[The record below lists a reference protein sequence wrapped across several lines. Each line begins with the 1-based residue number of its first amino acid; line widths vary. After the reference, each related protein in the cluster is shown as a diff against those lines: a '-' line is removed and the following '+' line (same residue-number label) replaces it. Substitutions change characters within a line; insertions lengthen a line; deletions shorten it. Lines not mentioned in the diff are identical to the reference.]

1 MNNKLTT
8 RLLLILFIFGL
19 GLYSLFPTVKYQL
32 LKDKEI
38 PVYDTVVNEEKFAD
52 LILKHEILFEMTED
66 DWERL
71 EKQASEKIQI
81 GTKKKLSKEEVQYL
95 QSKSIK
101 QGLDLKG
108 GIYIV
113 LEVDLPQLV
122 NNLAK
127 NKDKKFDIFINDL
140 KDGYTNNSVDFFELF
155 DSKATNQDLKL
166 PRYFITYGKTKNQI
180 IEQLKFQADDSINRI
195 IEIIQN
201 RVDQFGVSEPTIQ
214 KQGNDR
220 VIIELAGIQDSERA
234 RGLLQ
239 STALLELMI
248 VKDVEST
255 NTIIRQIDNLSYS
268 DNQIGIKSQNE
279 DATNG
284 GDLFSS
290 DNEVNDLQFSSLLIG
305 IGSDLAIDKENLEQF
320 NSILSQENIKQL
332 LEATGSNFLFSNSS
346 RIFLNDFGEEEEVY
360 IVYHL
365 VNNAELTGGV
375 IENAQVRLSQ
385 SGATAGQ
392 PIVQMEMNSA
402 GSREWARITGANIK
416 KRIAIVLDKKVHMA
430 PVINSQIFGGSTV
443 IEGLDSVEEAEDVAI
458 VLRAGALPVPV
469 TIIDQKI
476 VGPSLGADSVQQ
488 GTSSILIGL
497 VLVVLFII
505 FYYRMSGFIASFSL
519 IWTLILLLG
528 ILALLQATLTLPG
541 IAGLILTVG
550 MSIDANVIIFERIRE
565 ELRKGKTVR
574 SAIDSGYQRAITTIV
589 DANLTTGIA
598 AGVLYQYGT
607 GPIKGFATVLF
618 WGIVV
623 SMFTAIIVTRF
634 LFDFTTSRRN
644 VEKLSI

>member
-1 MNNKLTT
+1 MNNKLRT

-19 GLYSLFPTVKYQL
+19 GIYSLWPTIKYQL
-32 LKDKEI
+32 LSDTEKNNLSKDE
-38 PVYDTVVNEEKFAD
+38 VEY
-52 LILKHEILFEMTED
+52 
-66 DWERL
+66 L
-71 EKQASEKIQI
+71 EKN
-81 GTKKKLSKEEVQYL
+81 T
-95 QSKSIK
+95 IK

-122 NNLAK
+122 SNLAK
-127 NKDKKFDIFINDL
+127 NKDKKFDIFLNDL

-180 IEQLKFQADDSINRI
+180 IEQLQFEANDSINRI

-255 NTIIRQIDNLSYS
+255 NTIIRQIDNLSS
-268 DNQIGIKSQNE
+268 SENQIGIKSQN
-279 DATNG
+279 DNATNV

-290 DNEVNDLQFSSLLIG
+290 DNEVNDLQFSSLLLG
-305 IGSDLAIDKENLEQF
+305 IGSDLAVDKENLEQL
-320 NSILSQENIKQL
+320 NSILSQDNVKQL

-346 RIFLNDFGEEEEVY
+346 RTFLNDFGEEEEVY

-385 SGATAGQ
+385 SGVTAGQ
-392 PIVQMEMNSA
+392 PIVQMEMSSA

-416 KRIAIVLDKKVHMA
+416 KRIAIILDKKVHMA

-443 IEGLDSVEEAEDVAI
+443 IEGLDSVEEAEDIAI

-469 TIIDQKI
+469 TIIEERI
-476 VGPSLGADSVQQ
+476 VGPSLGADSVRQ

-497 VLVVLFII
+497 VLVILFII
-505 FYYRMSGFIASFSL
+505 LYYRMSGFIASFSL

-574 SAIDSGYQRAITTIV
+574 SAIDAGYQRAITTIV

-634 LFDFTTSRRN
+634 LFDFTTSRKN
-644 VEKLSI
+644 LEKLSI

>member
-1 MNNKLTT
+1 MNSKLRT

-19 GLYSLFPTVKYQL
+19 GIYSLWPTIKYQL
-32 LKDKEI
+32 LS
-38 PVYDTVVNEEKFAD
+38 DTEKNNLSKNEVEY
-52 LILKHEILFEMTED
+52 
-66 DWERL
+66 L
-71 EKQASEKIQI
+71 EKN
-81 GTKKKLSKEEVQYL
+81 T
-95 QSKSIK
+95 IK

-122 NNLAK
+122 NNLADNK

-155 DSKATNQDLKL
+155 DSKATDQDLKL

-268 DNQIGIKSQNE
+268 NNQIGIRSQNE
-279 DATNG
+279 DATNA

-290 DNEVNDLQFSSLLIG
+290 DNEVSDLQFSSLLIG

-320 NSILSQENIKQL
+320 NNILSQENIKQL

-346 RIFLNDFGEEEEVY
+346 RTFLNDFGEEEEVY

-385 SGATAGQ
+385 SGVTAGQ
-392 PIVQMEMNSA
+392 PLVQMEMNSA

-443 IEGLDSVEEAEDVAI
+443 IEGLDSIEEAEDIAI

>member
-1 MNNKLTT
+1 MNNKLRT

-19 GLYSLFPTVKYQL
+19 GIYSLWPTIKYQL
-32 LKDKEI
+32 LSDTEKNNLSKDE
-38 PVYDTVVNEEKFAD
+38 VEY
-52 LILKHEILFEMTED
+52 
-66 DWERL
+66 L
-71 EKQASEKIQI
+71 EKN
-81 GTKKKLSKEEVQYL
+81 T
-95 QSKSIK
+95 IK

-127 NKDKKFDIFINDL
+127 NKDKKFDIFLNDL

-166 PRYFITYGKTKNQI
+166 PRYFITYGKTKDQI
-180 IEQLKFQADDSINRI
+180 IEQLQFEANDSINRI

-220 VIIELAGIQDSERA
+220 VMIELAGIQDSERA

-255 NTIIRQIDNLSYS
+255 NTIIRQIDNLSS
-268 DNQIGIKSQNE
+268 SENQIGIKSQN
-279 DATNG
+279 DNATNV

-290 DNEVNDLQFSSLLIG
+290 DNEVNDLQFSSLLLG
-305 IGSDLAIDKENLEQF
+305 IGSDLAVDEENLEQL
-320 NSILSQENIKQL
+320 NSILSQDNVKQL
-332 LEATGSNFLFSNSS
+332 LEATGSNFLFSNTSKT
-346 RIFLNDFGEEEEVY
+346 FLNDFGEEEEVY
-360 IVYHL
+360 IIYHL
-365 VNNAELTGGV
+365 ANNAELTGGV

-385 SGATAGQ
+385 SGVTAGQ

-430 PVINSQIFGGSTV
+430 PVINSQIFGGGTV
-443 IEGLDSVEEAEDVAI
+443 IEGLDSVEEAEDIAI

-476 VGPSLGADSVQQ
+476 VGPSLGADSVRQ

-497 VLVVLFII
+497 VLVILFII

-565 ELRKGKTVR
+565 ELKKGKTVR
-574 SAIDSGYQRAITTIV
+574 SAIDAGYQRAITTIV

-598 AGVLYQYGT
+598 AGILYQYGT

-634 LFDFTTSRRN
+634 LFDFTTSRKN
-644 VEKLSI
+644 LEKLSI